1 MKPTGKPLFQYPSNI
16 KELDLATLVSM
27 YRKRGEP
34 VEAPAGEYF
43 GCALTHKVIRKAKWW
58 FGLTYSQEA
67 WDQLLSDQANGYPL
81 TQIEFNIL
89 GLAKINRFEQD
100 VDRSFFEA
108 NAGTVSQLA
117 FMIINDLKQFG
128 FLEGE
133 GKDEIFI
140 TPMGEKALNGLARR
154 IYDQPFTRNM
164 LEVTPGGRPPQEKR
178 NAPQKSEQESKAQ
191 SKREAKPAKKG
202 SSTPDTQQASLF

>member
-1 MKPTGKPLFQYPSNI
+1 MKPTGKPLFQYPANV

-34 VEAPAGEYF
+34 VEAPTGEYF
-43 GCALTHKVIRKAKWW
+43 GCALTHNVIRKAKWW
-58 FGLTYSQEA
+58 FGLYYSQEA
-67 WDQLLSDQANGYPL
+67 WDQLLIKQANGYPL
-81 TQIEFNIL
+81 TIIEFNIL
-89 GLAKINRFEQD
+89 GLAKINRFEQN

-133 GKDEIFI
+133 GKDQIFI
-140 TPMGEKALNGLARR
+140 TPAGEKALNGLARR
-154 IYDQPFTRNM
+154 LYNQPFTREM
-164 LEVTPGGRPPQEKR
+164 LEVTPGRRKKEAEERKTTPSSSNSSVSNG
-178 NAPQKSEQESKAQ
+178 KSS
-191 SKREAKPAKKG
+191 
-202 SSTPDTQQASLF
+202 DTQQASLF